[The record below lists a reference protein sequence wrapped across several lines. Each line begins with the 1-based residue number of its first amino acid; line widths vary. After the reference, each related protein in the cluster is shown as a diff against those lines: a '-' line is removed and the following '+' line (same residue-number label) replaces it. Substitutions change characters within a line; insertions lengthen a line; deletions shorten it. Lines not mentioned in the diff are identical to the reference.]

1 MSINMN
7 EEESEVAEGFTRVL
21 RAASMSAMQLKE
33 AAEKRR
39 QQAEKMSE
47 TERAQQAQ
55 KEQARTA
62 VDSRVADSVHKSVQ
76 SPMFWNHA
84 SNERIAER
92 MTVAQQLAGEHS
104 KADSAFMLGSD
115 VLRDKYG
122 IDAVS
127 IMHGQGSPMERQNE
141 LLEALD
147 HHNAAGRLRAES
159 RDADQTA
166 ETASEHVEAEAEVE
180 AKYSEH
186 ALTAAAGEAKDADL
200 PVEQYLDSLTE
211 TQRET
216 LFDEHDRGIEDSQER
231 DDRIETAQQAS
242 TEPVAVEAEAQEPAA
257 RHETRADAAQE
268 DAASETQAET
278 TSLSN
283 AARTADVQS
292 SREAHLATV
301 GVTDRQAARARAQ
314 SLKNVPGS
322 GAEYKST
329 SLSSK
334 ATPRKAASSGQAPGR
349 EHVHQ
354 R

>member
-55 KEQARTA
+55 NEQARTA

-147 HHNAAGRLRAES
+147 HYNAAGRLRAES

-200 PVEQYLDSLTE
+200 PVEQYLDSLSE

-231 DDRIETAQQAS
+231 DDRIETAQHAS
-242 TEPVAVEAEAQEPAA
+242 TEPAAEELEPATS
-257 RHETRADAAQE
+257 HETRADAAQE
-268 DAASETQAET
+268 EEAASETQAET

-283 AARTADVQS
+283 AARTADMQS

-301 GVTDRQAARARAQ
+301 GATDRQAARARAQ

-322 GAEYKST
+322 GAEYKSA
-329 SLSSK
+329 SLESNAK
-334 ATPRKAASSGQAPGR
+334 PRKAASSGQAPSR
-349 EHVHQ
+349 EHVYQ

>member
-55 KEQARTA
+55 NEQARTA

-92 MTVAQQLAGEHS
+92 MTVAQQLAGDHS

-159 RDADQTA
+159 RDSNQTA
-166 ETASEHVEAEAEVE
+166 ETANEQVEAEVE

-186 ALTAAAGEAKDADL
+186 ALTAAAGEAKEADL
-200 PVEQYLDSLTE
+200 PVDQYLDSLTDI
-211 TQRET
+211 QRET

-231 DDRIETAQQAS
+231 DDRIETAQDAS
-242 TEPVAVEAEAQEPAA
+242 TEPAAAAEELEPAA
-257 RHETRADAAQE
+257 SHETRADVAQDE
-268 DAASETQAET
+268 AASETQAET

-301 GVTDRQAARARAQ
+301 GATDRQAARARAQ
-314 SLKNVPGS
+314 ALKNVPGS

-329 SLSSK
+329 SLSST
-334 ATPRKAASSGQAPGR
+334 ANPRKAASSGQTPGR
-349 EHVHQ
+349 EHIHQ

>member
-39 QQAEKMSE
+39 QQAEKISE

-55 KEQARTA
+55 NEQARTA

-166 ETASEHVEAEAEVE
+166 ETANEHVEAEAEVE

-200 PVEQYLDSLTE
+200 PVDQYLDSLSE

-231 DDRIETAQQAS
+231 DDRIETAQHAS
-242 TEPVAVEAEAQEPAA
+242 SEPAA
-257 RHETRADAAQE
+257 EELEPAASHETRADVAQ
-268 DAASETQAET
+268 DGAASETQAET

-301 GVTDRQAARARAQ
+301 GATDRQAARARAQ

-322 GAEYKST
+322 GAQYKNT
-329 SLSSK
+329 SLSST

-349 EHVHQ
+349 EHIHQ

>member
-1 MSINMN
+1 
-7 EEESEVAEGFTRVL
+7 
-21 RAASMSAMQLKE
+21 
-33 AAEKRR
+33 
-39 QQAEKMSE
+39 
-47 TERAQQAQ
+47 
-55 KEQARTA
+55 
-62 VDSRVADSVHKSVQ
+62 
-76 SPMFWNHA
+76 MFWNHA

-104 KADSAFMLGSD
+104 KADSSFMLGSD

-127 IMHGQGSPMERQNE
+127 IMHGQGSPMERQKE
-141 LLEALD
+141 LLDALD

-159 RDADQTA
+159 RDSIQT
-166 ETASEHVEAEAEVE
+166 SEVSNEHAEAATE

-186 ALTAAAGEAKDADL
+186 ALTAAVDEAAEADL

-211 TQRET
+211 SQRET

-231 DDRIETAQQAS
+231 DDRIDTAQHAP
-242 TEPVAVEAEAQEPAA
+242 TDTAAVEAEAQEPATS
-257 RHETRADAAQE
+257 HETRADAAQ
-268 DAASETQAET
+268 DKAAIGTQAET

-301 GVTDRQAARARAQ
+301 GATDRQAARARAQ
-314 SLKNVPGS
+314 SLKNVPAS

-329 SLSSK
+329 SLSSTAK
-334 ATPRKAASSGQAPGR
+334 PRKAASSGQIPGR
-349 EHVHQ
+349 EHIHQ